1 MKRQLGDWETPV
13 RTSSA
18 AHKPSD
24 LEAQYHGEPRAADG
38 YQYWTTSEED
48 EESLEA
54 IEQVASGEPDAKSV
68 KTERRK
74 ILETG
79 AFRRAGVRI
88 ASLIL
93 IMVLAFIGYF
103 VFNYVQV
110 SGAQSDDNSRRADA
124 AIVLGAAQYNGS
136 PSYVLQERLDH
147 AFNLYNDEVVD
158 RIFVTGGGAKGE
170 DNTEGN
176 AGFQHLRSKGVP
188 EDDITL
194 IPEGTNSW
202 QQLSASAAQIQI
214 LQLDSVLL
222 VSDGYHSYR
231 LLDIADELGLD
242 AYVSPSAVE
251 GSVIN
256 TLRESTA
263 VSIGRITG
271 YRRLSAFTEE

>member
-1 MKRQLGDWETPV
+1 MN
-13 RTSSA
+13 TSNA
-18 AHKPSD
+18 AHNPSD
-24 LEAQYHGEPRAADG
+24 IEAQYHGETRVADG
-38 YQYWTTSEED
+38 YQYWTTNEED
-48 EESLEA
+48 EDALDIVER
-54 IEQVASGEPDAKSV
+54 VASGEYDAKDV

-74 ILETG
+74 LLEPG
-79 AFRRAGVRI
+79 AFRRTGIRI

-93 IMVLAFIGYF
+93 ITVLASIGYF
-103 VFNYVQV
+103 IFNYVQV
-110 SGAQSDDNSRRADA
+110 SGAQGDDNTRQADA

-147 AFNLYNDEVVD
+147 AFNLYTDDVVD

-188 EDDITL
+188 EADITL

-222 VSDGYHSYR
+222 VSDGYHNYR
-231 LLDIADELGLD
+231 LLDIADELGVE

-251 GSVIN
+251 GTVIN
-256 TLRESTA
+256 TLRESAA
-263 VSIGRITG
+263 VSIGRVTG
-271 YRRLSAFTEE
+271 YRRLSAFTED